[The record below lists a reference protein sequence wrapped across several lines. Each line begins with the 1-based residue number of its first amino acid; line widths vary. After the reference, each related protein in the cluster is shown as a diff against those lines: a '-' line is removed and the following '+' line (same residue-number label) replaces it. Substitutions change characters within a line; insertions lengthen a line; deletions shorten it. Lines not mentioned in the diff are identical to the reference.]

1 MESVKVW
8 YTTYP
13 GGREGV
19 SEFMFPNL
27 SELIIIDCPNLRL
40 KPCPH
45 IVSGR
50 RDMEGRSDGV
60 ISSWGEG
67 GSVESET
74 SSPIITELIVS
85 HCNIPMHQWRLL
97 RHLHGLTTLS
107 IHECSDLSSSP
118 VTRDYTSPLLR
129 PHDGIVCGAGRARTA
144 ELVGPAFIT

>member
-1 MESVKVW
+1 VW

-45 IVSGR
+45 RVSER
-50 RDMEGRSDGV
+50 WKIEGRSDGV

-85 HCNIPMHQWRLL
+85 HCNIPMHKWRLL

-118 VTRDYTSPLLR
+118 E
-129 PHDGIVCGAGRARTA
+129 IVRALSSVRMMELCVVRGRARTA
-144 ELVGPAFIT
+144 ELVGPACIT